1 MASSIWAI
9 VIGLFVG
16 KAVVKRTGKVTWT
29 ARILVGLLISAS
41 VACGDSIFFALTAMK
56 ERAIAFAAA
65 LKLVLANSRQVET
78 DAGSGITSVVLALS
92 GAGIFLAAL
101 R

>member
-1 MASSIWAI
+1 M
-9 VIGLFVG
+9 
-16 KAVVKRTGKVTWT
+16 TWT

-41 VACGDSIFFALTAMK
+41 VAWGDSIFFALTAMK
-56 ERAIAFAAA
+56 ERPIAFAAA
-65 LKLVLANSRQVET
+65 LELVVANFWKVET
-78 DAGSGITSVVLALS
+78 DAGSGVTSVVLALS